1 MGITSSDRLR
11 CAGIGAAAARAQAW
25 QIAPGRAWAAARMLL
40 IAATA
45 SLATCA
51 QPAVFAEKPDT
62 EVVTAQ
68 APEPEAKPAPGHKP
82 KPTPVAKDRAPAPT
96 SKPSAEAEKPDTE
109 VVTARAPEPEAKPAP
124 GRKPK
129 PTPAAKDRAPAP
141 TSKPS
146 AEKKHTTYY
155 GSASYYS
162 HHTRTASGER
172 FNPRELT
179 AAHRTLPFG
188 TRVRVTE
195 LTSGRSVTVRINDRG
210 PFIAGRIVDVSK
222 SAAEELGM
230 VGRGIARVKL
240 DVVDD

>member
-11 CAGIGAAAARAQAW
+11 CAGIGAAAPRAQAC
-25 QIAPGRAWAAARMLL
+25 QVAPGRAWAAARMLL

-51 QPAVFAEKPDT
+51 QPAVFAENPDT
-62 EVVTAQ
+62 EVVTAP
-68 APEPEAKPAPGHKP
+68 APEPEAKPAP
-82 KPTPVAKDRAPAPT
+82 A
-96 SKPSAEAEKPDTE
+96 
-109 VVTARAPEPEAKPAP
+109 
-124 GRKPK
+124 RKPN
-129 PTPAAKDRAPAP
+129 PTPAAKDRAAAP

-195 LTSGRSVTVRINDRG
+195 LTSGRSVMVRINDRG

>member
-1 MGITSSDRLR
+1 VAKDGDHQQRSIALRRPLRRHRRRSATRPGSGARLGGCSYASDRGDGEPRDLR
-11 CAGIGAAAARAQAW
+11 PTRGVRRKARHRGGDRAGTGARSQARARAQ
-25 QIAPGRAWAAARMLL
+25 
-40 IAATA
+40 T
-45 SLATCA
+45 
-51 QPAVFAEKPDT
+51 
-62 EVVTAQ
+62 Q
-68 APEPEAKPAPGHKP
+68 A
-82 KPTPVAKDRAPAPT
+82 
-96 SKPSAEAEKPDTE
+96 
-109 VVTARAPEPEAKPAP
+109 
-124 GRKPK
+124 
-129 PTPAAKDRAPAP
+129 TPAAKDRAAAP

-146 AEKKHTTYY
+146 AEKNHTTYY

-195 LTSGRSVTVRINDRG
+195 LTTGRSVTVRINDRG